1 MARFAFI
8 VPPLTGHINPTLS
21 LGNEL
26 LKRNHKVSWISLDP
40 NLKELLPEKGQA
52 IVLPIDMD
60 EEGKNKIFDHELF
73 LLY

>member
-26 LKRNHKVSWISLDP
+26 LKRNHKVSWISLDH
-40 NLKELLPEKGQA
+40 NLK
-52 IVLPIDMD
+52 
-60 EEGKNKIFDHELF
+60 
-73 LLY
+73 